1 MKKTLLSLALVNL
14 MLVGCSTTKPAE
26 VVRNDT
32 SSTSTTT
39 NNNNNPDAGKTTSG
53 GLDTPSGGKIDPI
66 KDPSNILS
74 KRNVY
79 FDYDRYDV
87 KDQYRSLV
95 EAHGRFLASNP
106 SRSIRVEGN
115 ADERG
120 SREYNIALAQKRAE
134 AVRRALT
141 SYGANDK
148 QVEATSN
155 GEEKPRAMSHD
166 ESAYTENRRADIF
179 YAGE

>member
-14 MLVGCSTTKPAE
+14 MLVGCTTTKPVE
-26 VVRNDT
+26 VTKNDT
-32 SSTSTTT
+32 PATNPTSKSDDNRGTT
-39 NNNNNPDAGKTTSG
+39 NTGTVNDNG
-53 GLDTPSGGKIDPI
+53 GNKIDPI
-66 KDPSNILS
+66 KDPNNILS

-79 FDYDRYDV
+79 FDYDKYDV
-87 KDQYRSLV
+87 KDQYRNVV

-106 SRSIRVEGN
+106 GRSVRLEGN

-120 SREYNIALAQKRAE
+120 SREYNLALAQKRAE

-141 SYGANDK
+141 NYGASEK
-148 QVEATSN
+148 QIEAVSN
-155 GEEKPRAMSHD
+155 GEEKPRAMGHD
-166 ESAYTENRRADIF
+166 EEAYKENRRADIF

>member
-1 MKKTLLSLALVNL
+1 MKKTLLSLVLVNL
-14 MLVGCSTTKPAE
+14 MLAGCSTTKPAE

-39 NNNNNPDAGKTTSG
+39 NNSVNPDTGRTTTG
-53 GLDTPSGGKIDPI
+53 TVDNTGGGKIDPI

-79 FDYDRYDV
+79 FDYDKYDV
-87 KDQYRSLV
+87 KDQYRNVV

-106 SRSIRVEGN
+106 SRNVRVEGN

-120 SREYNIALAQKRAE
+120 SREYNLALAQKRAE

-148 QVEATSN
+148 QVEAVSN
-155 GEEKPRAMSHD
+155 GEEKPRAMGHD